1 MSFTVGASS
10 ACTAIKPSAITV
22 PSKSAIRGLSVKFGP
37 LSLRTCCFQFTA
49 PNLFSAPKI
58 SFGSGTTTSSTVVVS
73 FLISMCCGAWV
84 ACADSANPQSTPMLN
99 GKCLIN
105 GIIGSFDCCF
115 RVRIQDLI
123 GRTLTGT
130 DAVHNIPAQKQFD
143 SP

>member
-10 ACTAIKPSAITV
+10 ACTAIKPSAMTV

-37 LSLRTCCFQFTA
+37 LSLRTCCFQFTV

-58 SFGSGTTTSSTVVVS
+58 SFGNGTTTSSTVVVS
-73 FLISMCCGAWV
+73 CLILMCCGAW
-84 ACADSANPQSTPMLN
+84 AAFAHSANPQSTPRLDF
-99 GKCLIN
+99 KCLIN

-115 RVRIQDLI
+115 RVRIQDLME
-123 GRTLTGT
+123 RTLTGT
-130 DAVHNIPAQKQFD
+130 GAVHNTAAQKQFD